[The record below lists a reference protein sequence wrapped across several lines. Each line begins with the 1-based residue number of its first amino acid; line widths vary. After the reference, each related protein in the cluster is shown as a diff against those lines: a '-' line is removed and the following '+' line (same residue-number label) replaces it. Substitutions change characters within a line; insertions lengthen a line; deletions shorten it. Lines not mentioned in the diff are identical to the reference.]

1 MNIISI
7 ISKPELGDIPI
18 MYTLRVISAIQS
30 DYLHD
35 AHQGDVSHVSEQF
48 SKPLCG
54 THGVQST
61 TTTEYVQPSSRASAD
76 LAAYMTQVHQII
88 SELYHTVESVEE
100 REIIKNELANM
111 AQIC

>member
-18 MYTLRVISAIQS
+18 MYI
-30 DYLHD
+30 
-35 AHQGDVSHVSEQF
+35 
-48 SKPLCG
+48 
-54 THGVQST
+54 
-61 TTTEYVQPSSRASAD
+61 
-76 LAAYMTQVHQII
+76 AAYMAQVHQII

-100 REIIKNELANM
+100 REIIKNELAKM